1 MQRPSSPPML
11 EMKVLRVISCRIV
24 TDRVVECQLLFDY
37 LGEKITGD
45 GGRGNVDH
53 QLDQVVSAVEENFSL
68 EPLAFSVGHLSDV
81 EHGLESQRR
90 NRGDFPAQIVR
101 LL

>member
-1 MQRPSSPPML
+1 M
-11 EMKVLRVISCRIV
+11 
-24 TDRVVECQLLFDY
+24 LFDY
-37 LGEKITGD
+37 LGEKIASD

-68 EPLAFSVGHLSDV
+68 EPLAFSLGHLSDV
-81 EHGLESQRR
+81 QQGLESQRR
-90 NRGDFPAQIVR
+90 NRGDFPTTIVR